1 MDIARQIDNWILAV
15 FVDTWLEYPQIRSF
29 VGKFDNVVMLKPTMG
44 LGHYQTIRLVLSRQ
58 GGSANHLVCEA
69 GKGMGPQQVAWIE
82 SEWKKIRVSAGVYKM
97 ATTV

>member
-1 MDIARQIDNWILAV
+1 MDIARQIDNRILAV

-69 GKGMGPQQVAWIE
+69 GKGMGPQQVAWIG
-82 SEWKKIRVSAGVYKM
+82 SEWKKNRVSAGVYKM